1 MGSHVMVFDVTNLG
15 VVLVPYQPNSEE
27 IRNTDAASKQASKQ
41 APIAHYHLHNHYE
54 LLPVGAAVTLA

>member
-1 MGSHVMVFDVTNLG
+1 MVFDVTNLG

-41 APIAHYHLHNHYE
+41 ASKHQLRTIIYTTIMSYCP
-54 LLPVGAAVTLA
+54 

>member
-27 IRNTDAASKQASKQ
+27 IRNTDAASQQASK
-41 APIAHYHLHNHYE
+41 
-54 LLPVGAAVTLA
+54 

>member
-1 MGSHVMVFDVTNLG
+1 MVFDVTNLG

-27 IRNTDAASKQASKQ
+27 IRNTDAASKQAGKQASKQ